1 MPRKQKLE
9 TNKFEAASKQEMQE
23 ALLRSGYLMEGR
35 LVKMLDGL
43 ELFVESNNSYLD
55 EKSGISREI
64 DLIAETGR
72 FDTPREKVCV
82 KTTFAIEAINNLY
95 PVVLLTEQTWSPN
108 AQQGEYIPYYCTP
121 GLDVKNHPFFS
132 ELMLW
137 EEKSILKW
145 QLFCQYC
152 AFSRKKMMANCS
164 HRIQKICTVR

>member
-1 MPRKQKLE
+1 MSRKQKLE
-9 TNKFEAASKQEMQE
+9 TNKPEVPSKQEMQE

-82 KTTFAIEAINNLY
+82 KTTFVIEAINNLY

-108 AQQGEYIPYYCTP
+108 AQQDEYIPYYCTP
-121 GLDVKNHPFFS
+121 GLDVKKPAILFRTDALGRKVYFEVAIVLS
-132 ELMLW
+132 VLCVFA
-137 EEKSILKW
+137 EKE
-145 QLFCQYC
+145 
-152 AFSRKKMMANCS
+152 
-164 HRIQKICTVR
+164 

>member
-1 MPRKQKLE
+1 MSRKQKLE
-9 TNKFEAASKQEMQE
+9 TNRSELPSKQEMQE

-55 EKSGISREI
+55 EKTGVSREI

-82 KTTFAIEAINNLY
+82 KTIFVIEAINNLY

-108 AQQGEYIPYYCTP
+108 AQQDDYIPYYCTP
-121 GLDVKNHPFFS
+121 DLVIKNHPHLFGVDALGRKVYFEVAIVLS
-132 ELMLW
+132 VLCVFA
-137 EEKSILKW
+137 EKE
-145 QLFCQYC
+145 
-152 AFSRKKMMANCS
+152 
-164 HRIQKICTVR
+164 